1 MTGEPNVLLLSGPNL
16 SLLGER
22 QPDVYGHATLA
33 EHVARASAAAAGLG
47 AVLVHSQSD
56 SEAELV
62 KTVHDARGRAAAI
75 VVNAGALTH
84 YGWSLADALSTFDG
98 VVIELH
104 ISNPFARE
112 SWRHRSV
119 ISPVSD
125 GCIAGLGG
133 LGYELA
139 VVAALRKA
147 SESAEQAAE

>member
-1 MTGEPNVLLLSGPNL
+1 MGELNLLLLSGPNL

-22 QPDVYGHATLA
+22 QPEVYGRATLDD
-33 EHVARASAAAAGLG
+33 HVARASSAAAQFG
-47 AVLVHSQSD
+47 AQLVHKQSD

-62 KTVHDARGRAAAI
+62 KAVHEARGSAAAI

-84 YGWSLADALSTFDG
+84 YGWSLADALSTFEG

-104 ISNPFARE
+104 ISNPNARE
-112 SWRHRSV
+112 TWRHRSV
-119 ISPVSD
+119 IAPVSD
-125 GCIAGLGG
+125 GCVAGLGG

-147 SESAEQAAE
+147 SDIAGAGE

>member
-1 MTGEPNVLLLSGPNL
+1 MTVERQVLLLSGPNL

-22 QPDVYGHATLA
+22 EPEIYGRDTLDDHA
-33 EHVARASAAAAGLG
+33 ARAAAAAASLG
-47 AVLVHSQSD
+47 ATLVHKQSD

-62 KTVHDARGRAAAI
+62 SAVHEARGSAAAI

-84 YGWSLADALSTFDG
+84 YGWSLADALSTFEG

-125 GCIAGLGG
+125 GCVAGLGG

-139 VVAALRKA
+139 VTAALRKA
-147 SESAEQAAE
+147 TDSDEQAVE